1 MRKGRPRGDRPEPD
15 HAGASV
21 RPRAS
26 VAKQLRPCL
35 RLARR
40 QLVPHRRHAGAARAF
55 TAPLQNR
62 YGCMTDGD
70 WPPPLERR

>member
-1 MRKGRPRGDRPEPD
+1 MRKGRPRGDRPSRTTR
-15 HAGASV
+15 ASV